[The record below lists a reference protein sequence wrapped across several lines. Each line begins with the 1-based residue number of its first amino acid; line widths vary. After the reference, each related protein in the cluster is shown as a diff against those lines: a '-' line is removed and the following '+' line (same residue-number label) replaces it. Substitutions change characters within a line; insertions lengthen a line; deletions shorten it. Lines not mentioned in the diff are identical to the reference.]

1 MTFYDLL
8 NKLNDN
14 IDLYVVIE
22 GNGRS
27 GSVEDFKTING
38 FYDFIVINID
48 FDKQFNELDIFL
60 KRAWQ
65 NKSFMI

>member
-14 IDLYVVIE
+14 IDLHVVID

-38 FYDFIVINID
+38 FYDFNVINID
-48 FDKQFNELDIFL
+48 FDKKLDELDIFL
-60 KRAWQ
+60 KKAWQ
-65 NKSFMI
+65 NKNIMI